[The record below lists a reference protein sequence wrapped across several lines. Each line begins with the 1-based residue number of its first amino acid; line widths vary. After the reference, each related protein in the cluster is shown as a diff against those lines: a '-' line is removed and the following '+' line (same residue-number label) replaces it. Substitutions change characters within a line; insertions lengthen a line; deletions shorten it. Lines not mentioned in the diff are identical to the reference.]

1 MTKEITKEKTT
12 IKNEK
17 KTSEEHFLILLNDEE
32 HSFDYVIET
41 LVDVCE
47 HTFEQASQCTM
58 ITHYKGKCDVKKGS
72 LDYLR
77 PMRRLLVDR
86 ELKAII
92 S

>member
-12 IKNEK
+12 VKNQES
-17 KTSEEHFLILLNDEE
+17 TSEDHFLILINDDE

-41 LVDVCE
+41 LIDVCD
-47 HTFEQASQCTM
+47 HSFEQASQCTM

-72 LDYLR
+72 LDFLR
-77 PMRRLLVDR
+77 PLRHILVER

>member
-12 IKNEK
+12 IKSEE
-17 KTSEEHFLILLNDEE
+17 KTSKEHFLILLNDEE

-41 LVDVCE
+41 LVDVCD

-72 LDYLR
+72 LNLLR
-77 PMRRLLVDR
+77 PMRRTLVER

>member
-1 MTKEITKEKTT
+1 MTKEIIKEKTT
-12 IKNEK
+12 IKNQET
-17 KTSEEHFLILLNDEE
+17 TSEEHFLILINDDE

-41 LVDVCE
+41 LIDVCD
-47 HTFEQASQCTM
+47 HSFEQASQCTM

-77 PMRRLLVDR
+77 QLRHVLVEC